1 MWIKLTLS
9 EQCFQT
15 WSVWQFHFSW
25 HCSLCHHTKVNDLQN
40 NSPHDSPS
48 HLWKN
53 TSLGRQSR
61 TNRELWQL
69 WVLQLANL
77 NCVSLFE
84 LRNRFPSSHSTAVSD
99 STKPAAAIERRS
111 SERKCKCTTKFLWRL
126 KRTICRSVASPIDL
140 FPSTIITMQFPRPI
154 RYLPSSRQNSNCYR
168 DFSLWFLFFCSTVS
182 CKVQTICAA
191 REVGIVLNEHGKRS
205 VEKFT
210 TSAVH
215 TVASAVCSCD
225 EIYWCSLRDAR
236 KEAAGK
242 SKLIKTP
249 V

>member
-1 MWIKLTLS
+1 MFIKLTLS

-168 DFSLWFLFFCSTVS
+168 DFLSGSYS
-182 CKVQTICAA
+182 
-191 REVGIVLNEHGKRS
+191 
-205 VEKFT
+205 
-210 TSAVH
+210 SAPPW
-215 TVASAVCSCD
+215 VAK
-225 EIYWCSLRDAR
+225 Y
-236 KEAAGK
+236 
-242 SKLIKTP
+242 KLYVPHVKLALC
-249 V
+249 